1 MNITS
6 ILDTFEYCGMNCEV
20 LDVGDGWKV
29 IVSEHG
35 GHIFGPFSDSCP
47 EGIFFSP
54 RKDSVS
60 SPAAD
65 FSSATSVA
73 APVPDA
79 PPQAA
84 DRTESDSTAAAE
96 TMPEIILFIFIFHL
110 HPHKKSV
117 YIVNG
122 IFSAHN
128 SQKKEICFFPA
139 VFPETDGKLPCS
151 C

>member
-1 MNITS
+1 MS
-6 ILDTFEYCGMNCEV
+6 IKKSLVVLLLAASLMLSACG
-20 LDVGDGWKV
+20 G
-29 IVSEHG
+29 ST
-35 GHIFGPFSDSCP
+35 PAP
-47 EGIFFSP
+47 E
-54 RKDSVS
+54 
-60 SPAAD
+60 
-65 FSSATSVA
+65 T
-73 APVPDA
+73 
-79 PPQAA
+79 
-84 DRTESDSTAAAE
+84 TAAAE